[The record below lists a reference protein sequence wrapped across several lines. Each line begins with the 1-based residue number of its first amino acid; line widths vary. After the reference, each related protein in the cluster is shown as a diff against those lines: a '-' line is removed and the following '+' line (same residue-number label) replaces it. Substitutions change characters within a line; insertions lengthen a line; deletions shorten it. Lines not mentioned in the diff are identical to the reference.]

1 MPGEHH
7 INGSSRLEL
16 RDLCPGSYAAEL
28 PLWDTP
34 REDDEEQIAGRRRHA
49 VADRGMTDRAA
60 RPVAIADLSSPE
72 DRELVESWWAY
83 WDRKVAGGSPID
95 GGAET
100 PVTMHDGRYGTT
112 DAWLLWR
119 DDQGRRILTVG
130 DLKNMPPTAA
140 RRSLQLG
147 DYAKALLELC
157 LVRHN
162 QPISAVELAFVS
174 RMGVDEW
181 RHGIDTFDDL
191 SVRVGGVIARSTAP
205 DAPRLPGDHCARCLA
220 AESCGARAAVA
231 VRSATLFD
239 LVANPVTFLAGLDP
253 ERRTATL
260 DALGLAAEKLAEAES
275 SIKAAIREGTLDVP
289 LYKVVPSTRTAW
301 RNEAEAR
308 TTLLA
313 SHPDRTDELTPLCS
327 PNEAAKAL
335 GKAAIE
341 NLTERRPGTPSVRRS
356 KNAA

>member
-28 PLWDTP
+28 PLWDAP
-34 REDDEEQIAGRRRHA
+34 REDDDEQIAGRRRHA
-49 VADRGMTDRAA
+49 VADRGLTDRAA
-60 RPVAIADLSSPE
+60 RPLAIADLPSPE

-83 WDRKVAGGSPID
+83 WDRKVAAGVAID

-100 PVTMHDGRYGTT
+100 PVTTSDGRHGTT

-119 DDQGRRILTVG
+119 DDQSRYILTVG
-130 DLKNMPPTAA
+130 DLKGMPPTAA

-147 DYAKALLELC
+147 DYAKALLRSL
-157 LVRHN
+157 LH
-162 QPISAVELAFVS
+162 PISAIELAFVS
-174 RMGVDEW
+174 RLGVDEW
-181 RHGIDTFDDL
+181 RHTIDTYGAL
-191 SVRVGGVIARSTAP
+191 AERIGAVITHATAP

-220 AESCGARAAVA
+220 AESCSARAAVA

-239 LVANPVTFLAGLDP
+239 LVANPVTFLASLDP
-253 ERRTATL
+253 ERRTMTL

-289 LYKVVPSTRTAW
+289 LYKVVPNSRLSW
-301 RNEAEAR
+301 RSEADAR
-308 TTLLA
+308 AALLA
-313 SHPDRTDELTPLCS
+313 THPDRIDELTPLCS

-335 GKAAIE
+335 GKVAIE
-341 NLTERRPGTPSVRRS
+341 NLTERRPSTPSVRRS
-356 KNAA
+356 RAA